1 MLRFWRRPGWR
12 VEQEEAEFR
21 GEVAR
26 SGLWS
31 VVGQARDLFRGKKT
45 KRRDAEGERGA
56 YVALD
61 SYEQV

>member
-1 MLRFWRRPGWR
+1 M
-12 VEQEEAEFR
+12 EQKEMEFR
-21 GEVAR
+21 GEVPR

-31 VVGQARDLFRGKKT
+31 VVGQARDLFRSKKT